1 MALNQHRRLYNWDLI
16 YHPLPSNL
24 NCKTK
29 TKLQAL
35 DGHLNENRTLVLNVD
50 LNAMVF
56 NDLVCIFK
64 VGQII

>member
-1 MALNQHRRLYNWDLI
+1 MYNWDLI

-35 DGHLNENRTLVLNVD
+35 DGQRSENRTQVMNLG
-50 LNAMVF
+50 
-56 NDLVCIFK
+56 K
-64 VGQII
+64 HEE